1 MQCCLQTT
9 RCAAGLPRKQAA
21 AAGRRPRLSVAP
33 RAAPPPHERH
43 TDPHDLLN
51 VDGAPLMSDPGDLGR
66 VAEWVLDEYE
76 QLSELRAPKA
86 RAKPGPRRPHKSG
99 GDPRKMLNVDEDP
112 LHSDPGDL
120 GRVAEGVL
128 EKFEHLDKLK

>member
-1 MQCCLQTT
+1 MRH
-9 RCAAGLPRKQAA
+9 RCPFSPAAPPAAGRKAPRDACLRVACCPARQQPTQLYVHVHVRATAGPCIHIIIPEGRSFLQAA

-66 VAEWVLDEYE
+66 
-76 QLSELRAPKA
+76 
-86 RAKPGPRRPHKSG
+86 
-99 GDPRKMLNVDEDP
+99 
-112 LHSDPGDL
+112 
-120 GRVAEGVL
+120 
-128 EKFEHLDKLK
+128 